1 MKSRSVNTSSS
12 ESLYI
17 PNEYINDPKL
27 SFSCIGFFTFLINL
41 SQTDDSFDW
50 SYDNVVDYYSGQ
62 HTSDSKIDTANYLK
76 ELETN
81 GYLRIINQNI
91 KPEIEFDGYK
101 HTEWIN

>member
-1 MKSRSVNTSSS
+1 MKSDSVNTSSS
-12 ESLYI
+12 ESLHI
-17 PNEYINDPKL
+17 PNDYINDPKL
-27 SFSCIGFFTFLINL
+27 SLSCIGFFTFLINL
-41 SQTDDSFDW
+41 SQTDNSFDW
-50 SYDNVVDYYSGQ
+50 SYDNVVDYYSEQ
-62 HTSDSKIDTANYLK
+62 HPSDSKIDSANYIN